1 MSCEYTYKGNKYS
14 SIEGVKKVIDYS
26 KVSEAYHKAKADDS
40 NPELVNAV
48 EKLLGGEP
56 KAGKGVVTENDK
68 AIADALAT
76 PENTAKALESAS
88 TFQPKRIEE
97 LTAPKIGY
105 SATLFDKDGKVVEN
119 KIEVLDID
127 TETNIATIVGAK
139 GREKKVPVARIRK
152 TIEQVSKEF
161 HSGDIEPELLTDIV
175 TKDIS
180 DPVVNQQRRMS
191 AEVSGVGQKNLIS
204 RTPTWIQNIYKKFIS
219 AGDRNTLRALEA
231 KDSIMAEKQD
241 RLAEVSKR
249 ISDSLRKDPSLRKAA
264 NTVLSQD
271 YIDDKIDSFTNKKTD
286 EAIAVLTG
294 TDIEQLREAYEKP
307 DLESSRLLLAQV
319 NDNLKSQTT
328 NGSKKEVD
336 DLVYAE
342 VTKDREKVRDL
353 ATRWVNVGR
362 ENNTASA
369 RKQAR
374 DDIENQLSQ
383 LANGE
388 EIIDTLKASR
398 KETISAKRELLKT
411 KPGREL
417 LSTMNESRDMIDEFA
432 KWVEGNLA
440 ALNIKDRDIGQ
451 SIINNSGLY
460 MKKTYDYWTDKDFTL
475 DEKLG
480 KQAVDSIKRA
490 MLPQR
495 LSALASTKKFESASE
510 NKRAEMIQK
519 LEEKAEQD
527 ASKIFTNYVA
537 DITAKKDYKPS
548 TVKVNAAKVQSKNT
562 WEREFINK
570 EFGRILGK
578 SEDAIDR
585 LHASVMAQAQIQSAA
600 EMGMI
605 LEQLS
610 GGDFYNSRESAIDAL
625 LKTGMSEVEAGVYI
639 GKNYKEVSDRFSPLN
654 GKLIPTEMYD
664 MVYEDLNMSHSA
676 LFNWLK
682 AATVLWRMSKTVF
695 NPSGHITNA
704 LGGNIAIA
712 EQGHLIDSQTV
723 NFFMD
728 RFRLMSG
735 SGKISDEAKAIKSK
749 MIDTGL
755 WGSSVSLGEINLL
768 LKYSNDLNSGDKN
781 RSEKA
786 LIALK
791 KGFNEKF
798 GGVKRYYSATDDF
811 SKLIL
816 FHKKKDVF
824 AKKLYGKPYESL
836 NSKEEAIVDANI
848 AERVKQNM
856 PTASRIP
863 KFAKAII
870 GSVVIGDFQGFR
882 FGAFTSFAN
891 TLGNAVGDINKGLND
906 KSLSKEQKKAYLLDG
921 AKTLSAS
928 AAIFSVDKSIG
939 ATVAGLS
946 SIALGNMAKG
956 LFDEEK
962 DEDGTP
968 IGTRFDFYQNIK
980 NSFYLPSWGKGQ
992 NVIITSDDG
1001 KGNLQLMN
1009 LSNTFPND
1017 EAYQLLG
1024 AQKNLPLISMDG
1036 DSGISSVLKK
1046 TFSLNAVLNIFNNVI
1061 RGYDNWNRPIEDG
1074 VLAKSLYVAGEF
1086 TIPSIRHL
1094 HKEAVT
1100 YAKDQ
1105 VGQAPED
1112 YNEID
1117 ARKVEVF
1124 NYLKGML
1131 TSSPQLI
1138 KRTFPLKM
1146 NQQVYYN
1153 LKALYNGKE
1162 TKFERLS
1169 EKEKY
1174 QRIKELEPVR
1184 KAFVEMKKYNIHQKN
1199 SVPADEVF
1207 DRAFTGLRGKVSEE
1221 EQNYILTGEKP
1232 FNE

>member
-26 KVSEAYHKAKADDS
+26 KVSEAYHKAKVDNS
-40 NPELVNAV
+40 NPELVSAV
-48 EKLLGGEP
+48 EKLLGGTP
-56 KAGKGVVTENDK
+56 KAREGVVTENDK

-219 AGDRNTLRALEA
+219 AGDKNTLRALEA

-342 VTKDREKVRDL
+342 VTKDRERVRDL

-383 LANGE
+383 LTNGE

-562 WEREFINK
+562 WEREFINE

-664 MVYEDLNMSHSA
+664 MVYEDLNTSHSA

-704 LGGNIAIA
+704 LGGNISIA

-728 RFRLMSG
+728 RFRLMGG

-768 LKYSNDLNSGDKN
+768 LKHSNDLNSGDKN

-816 FHKKKDVF
+816 FHKKKDIF

-836 NSKEEAIVDANI
+836 NSKEEAIVDSNI

-856 PTASRIP
+856 PTSSRIP

-870 GSVVIGDFQGFR
+870 NSVVIGDFQGFR

-891 TLGNAVGDINKGLND
+891 TIGNALGDINKGLND

-939 ATVAGLS
+939 ATVAGWS

-956 LFDEEK
+956 LFDKEE
-962 DEDGTP
+962 DEDGKP

-980 NSFYLPSWGKGQ
+980 NSFILPNWAKGQ
-992 NVIITSDDG
+992 NMIVTSDDG

-1024 AQKNLPLISMDG
+1024 AQENLPLISMDG
-1036 DSGISSVLKK
+1036 ASGISSVLKK
-1046 TFSLNAVLNIFNNVI
+1046 TFSLNAVLNIFNNVN

-1100 YAKDQ
+1100 YAKNQ
-1105 VGQAPED
+1105 VGQEPED
-1112 YNEID
+1112 YNELD
-1117 ARKVEVF
+1117 TRKVEVF

-1131 TSSPQLI
+1131 SNSPQLI

-1146 NQQVYYN
+1146 NQAIYYN
-1153 LKALYNGKE
+1153 LKAFYNGKE
-1162 TKFERLS
+1162 TKFERLT
-1169 EKEKY
+1169 ETEKY